1 MRMADQGVMQA
12 RAKPLTYPC
21 SVRDFLPED
30 PELCLVDLKDAGKD
44 VGAGLEIRDL
54 PCCLLVEEH
63 NSES

>member
-30 PELCLVDLKDAGKD
+30 PELCLVDLKDSMRAKTWKQVWRFD
-44 VGAGLEIRDL
+44 IY
-54 PCCLLVEEH
+54 LVAC
-63 NSES
+63 